1 MKSPFFRRLLL
12 VMVMVVTLTSI
23 AMAIG
28 NGLLSRR
35 LYVDIKLDEMLP
47 KAETVANLVMERQR
61 GEITYDAFERV
72 ILSCSNESDAM
83 IVLFDGSG
91 DAIMVNNLPDNVE
104 FEAVKEQLID
114 QVNTILSGGMV
125 KDSSHSLEDAG
136 VMLVAGTPIKGR
148 NGSILGGVMMIQM
161 AVVATAALKPLRML
175 LYSCVV
181 ASVIV
186 MLVTMIWQVK
196 RATNPL
202 HKMSQVAIDM
212 SRGNFDV
219 RASENESGEIGLLAR
234 ALNTLCENLSS
245 TIYQLRFEKGQL
257 DELLQSLSDGVAAM
271 DGSGELTHYNS
282 ALMRMFGVVNVE
294 KREDLIKDPMVWK
307 AFDEVFLTGESQTLT
322 YPASGDRVLWITV
335 SPVNTEDGNRTGV
348 VGLFKDMTEMER
360 TERMRREY
368 VANVSHEL
376 RTPLT
381 AVRGLL
387 EPLADGMVRDEA
399 DRQRYYKIMLHEV
412 ERLSRLITDMLALSR
427 LQSGTDYMELSRVDL
442 KELISDIAM
451 GYSSA
456 ASQKGINLEVDCADV
471 SDALTDADRIEQVL
485 VILLDNAM
493 RYTPE
498 GGTVKISLRSGNK
511 LLVSVEDNGCG
522 IPEKDIPHIFERFYK
537 VDKSRGDGGTGL
549 GLSIAKH
556 VMDKLGEDITVNS
569 ELGKGTCF
577 TFTVKRY
584 VSNAIELGPASEKNA
599 KPKGTQPAKAEH
611 KEAGKVYDADYEVV
625 PEVPEE
631 KSKAPKKKLSAI
643 KKIRKDQ

>member
-1 MKSPFFRRLLL
+1 MKSPFFRRILL
-12 VMVMVVTLTSI
+12 VMVIVVTLTSI

-28 NGLLSRR
+28 SGLLSSR
-35 LYVDIKLDEMLP
+35 LYIDIRLDEMLP
-47 KAETVANLVMERQR
+47 KAETVAKLVMERQR
-61 GEITYDAFERV
+61 GEITYDALERV
-72 ILSCSNESDAM
+72 IISCSNESNAM
-83 IVLFDGSG
+83 ITVFDNRG
-91 DAIMVNNLPDNVE
+91 DAVMVNNLPENME
-104 FEAVKEQLID
+104 FEAAKELLKEQFEA
-114 QVNTILSGGMV
+114 ILSGSTV
-125 KDSSHSLEDAG
+125 QDSSHSLENVG
-136 VMLVAGTPIKGR
+136 VILVAGTPVKGTSG
-148 NGSILGGVMMIQM
+148 NVLGGVMIIQL
-161 AVVATAALKPLRML
+161 AEAATATLKPLHMML
-175 LYSCVV
+175 YICVV

-186 MLVTMIWQVK
+186 MLVTLIWQVK
-196 RATNPL
+196 LATNPL
-202 HKMSQVAIDM
+202 HKMSQVAIEM
-212 SRGNFDV
+212 SKGNFDV
-219 RASENESGEIGLLAR
+219 RASENEAGEIGLLAR
-234 ALNTLCENLSS
+234 ALNSLCENLSS

-294 KREDLIKDPMVWK
+294 KREDLIKDPAVWK

-322 YPASGDRVLWITV
+322 YPTSGDRVLWITV

-387 EPLADGMVRDEA
+387 EPLADGMVKDEE

-451 GYSSA
+451 SYSSA
-456 ASQKGINLEVDCADV
+456 ASQKGINLEVDSADV

-498 GGTVKISLRSGNK
+498 GGSIKIRLRSGNK
-511 LLVSVEDNGCG
+511 LLVSVEDSGCG
-522 IPEKDIPHIFERFYK
+522 IPEKDLPHVFERFYK

-549 GLSIAKH
+549 GLSIAQH
-556 VMDKLGEDITVNS
+556 VMEKLGEEITVSS

-584 VSNAIELGPASEKNA
+584 VINAIELGPANEKTV
-599 KPKGTQPAKAEH
+599 KPRDVQSSQIEQ

-625 PEVPEE
+625 PDVPERIN
-631 KSKAPKKKLSAI
+631 KGTKKKLTSI
-643 KKIRKDQ
+643 KKKT